1 MDRSPEVV
9 SRAFHAP
16 VNGRAGPVVIALP
29 EDMLR
34 DTTADQ
40 PVASFRRVESAPA
53 AAAVAEFE

>member
-1 MDRSPEVV
+1 MDRIPEVV
-9 SRAFHAP
+9 SRAFHTT